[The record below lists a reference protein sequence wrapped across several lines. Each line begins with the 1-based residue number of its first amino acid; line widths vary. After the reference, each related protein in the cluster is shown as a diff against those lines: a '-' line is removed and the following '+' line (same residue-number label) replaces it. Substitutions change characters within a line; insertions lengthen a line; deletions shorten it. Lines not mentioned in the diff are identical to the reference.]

1 MSAEAL
7 GFSGIVALL
16 ILLVLRVPVAFAMFL
31 VGFLGIWALN
41 GWNGA
46 MGLLSSETFT
56 LASSSELVV
65 VPVYSDGECRLDNR
79 NEPAIIQCRLC
90 RHWPYSWGIG
100 IRNPF
105 GLWWF
110 CGAIWVVRGLCAHH
124 GQSVLV
130 GNGPLWI

>member
-56 LASSSELVV
+56 LAS
-65 VPVYSDGECRLDNR
+65 RLDNR

-90 RHWPYSWGIG
+90 RHWPYSRWIG

-124 GQSVLV
+124 G
-130 GNGPLWI
+130 

>member
-65 VPVYSDGECRLDNR
+65 VPLFILMGNVASTTGMSRQLYN
-79 NEPAIIQCRLC
+79 AA
-90 RHWPYSWGIG
+90 YAVIG
-100 IRNPF
+100 HIRG
-105 GLWWF
+105 GL
-110 CGAIWVVRGLCAHH
+110 A
-124 GQSVLV
+124 
-130 GNGPLWI
+130 